1 MCVTLFQGNIRSRAF
16 ILPQAAM
23 KDVEIPRSIPKLT
36 TARVL
41 TMSFVEGDPI
51 TRLKVSPY
59 GPIHL
64 VQAVSLEWVF

>member
-1 MCVTLFQGNIRSRAF
+1 
-16 ILPQAAM
+16 M

-51 TRLKVSPY
+51 TRLKVLP
-59 GPIHL
+59 
-64 VQAVSLEWVF
+64 